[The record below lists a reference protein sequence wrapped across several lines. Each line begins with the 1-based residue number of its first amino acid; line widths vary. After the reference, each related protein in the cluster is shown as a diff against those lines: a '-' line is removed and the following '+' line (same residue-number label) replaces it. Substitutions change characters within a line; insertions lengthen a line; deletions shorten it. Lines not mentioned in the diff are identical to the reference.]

1 MKIHWMMYM
10 DFPKKE
16 LTSSLE
22 YTEFF
27 LVVFYKFA
35 SANSKSQNFNL
46 TKDSIVLSSNLTSTS
61 KVGPVVDE

>member
-16 LTSSLE
+16 LTRSLE
-22 YTEFF
+22 YTEFLF
-27 LVVFYKFA
+27 VVLYKFA

-46 TKDSIVLSSNLTSTS
+46 TKDSTDYIHELYSTLFKSN
-61 KVGPVVDE
+61 KYI

>member
-16 LTSSLE
+16 LTSLLE

-46 TKDSIVLSSNLTSTS
+46 TKDSTELYSTLFKSN
-61 KVGPVVDE
+61 KYI